1 MDDYYRVLGV
11 PRDATPEQIKKAYR
25 QLARKYHPDVNKAA
39 DAAARMKALNEAY
52 AVLSD
57 AEQRAEYDA
66 AGRRGQTPPPGGGAP
81 PFTWGWS
88 SQGRADD
95 SDFARF
101 FQDLM
106 DRAQDSP
113 RGEAHA
119 TLELDLEEAWRGGK
133 RQIAVDLPESDLRG
147 RVAFRRRTVEVKI
160 PAGIKPGQHI
170 RLAGLGGTT
179 EGDLYLEVKIR
190 PHPRFTLR
198 GADLLADLPVAPW
211 EAALGAVVPV
221 ALPDGHRIK
230 VRVPAG
236 AQSGSTLRVPGK
248 GLPARPAGDLELTV
262 RVVLPS
268 AHDPRARRLFEQMR
282 DTLADFDARA
292 QDAADR
298 G

>member
-25 QLARKYHPDVNKAA
+25 QLARQYHPDVNKAA

-52 AVLSD
+52 SVLSD
-57 AEQRAEYDA
+57 AEQRRAYDA
-66 AGRRGQTPPPGGGAP
+66 GAHPGRRTAGGDAP
-81 PFTWGWS
+81 PFRWAWP
-88 SQGRADD
+88 SQDRADD

-106 DRAQDSP
+106 DRAQESP

-119 TLELDLEEAWRGGK
+119 TLEIELEEAWRGGR
-133 RQIAVDLPESDLRG
+133 RQIAVDLPETDLRG

-170 RLAGLGGTT
+170 RLAGLGGTA
-179 EGDLYLEVKIR
+179 EGDLYLEVKVR

-198 GADLLADLPVAPW
+198 GADLLAPLPVAPW

-221 ALPDGHRIK
+221 ALPDGTRIK

-236 AQSGSTLRVPGK
+236 ALDGATLRVPGK
-248 GLPARPAGDLELTV
+248 GLPSKPAGDLELAV

-268 AHDPRARRLFEQMR
+268 AHDPRARKLYEQMR
-282 DTLADFDARA
+282 EALSDFDARA

-298 G
+298 A

>member
-25 QLARKYHPDVNKAA
+25 QLARKYHPDVNQAA

-52 AVLSD
+52 SVLSD
-57 AEQRAEYDA
+57 AEQRNAYDA
-66 AGRRGQTPPPGGGAP
+66 GAHTARTPPGGEAP
-81 PFTWGWS
+81 PYRWAWS
-88 SQGRADD
+88 SQPQADD

-106 DRAQDSP
+106 DRAQDAP
-113 RGEAHA
+113 RAEAHA
-119 TLELDLEEAWRGGK
+119 TLEIEIEEAWRGGR
-133 RQIAVDLPESDLRG
+133 RQIAIDLPEAGPRG

-160 PAGIKPGQHI
+160 PAGVKPGQHI
-170 RLAGLGGTT
+170 RLAGLGGTA
-179 EGDLYLEVKIR
+179 EGDLYLEVKVR
-190 PHPRFTLR
+190 PHPRFALR
-198 GADLLADLPVAPW
+198 GADLLATLPVAPW

-221 ALPDGHRIK
+221 ALPDGQRIK

-236 AQSGSTLRVPGK
+236 AQAGATLRVPGK
-248 GLPARPAGDLELTV
+248 GLPAKPAGDLELTV

-268 AHDPRARRLFEQMR
+268 AHDPRARKLYEQMR

-292 QDAADR
+292 QDAADH